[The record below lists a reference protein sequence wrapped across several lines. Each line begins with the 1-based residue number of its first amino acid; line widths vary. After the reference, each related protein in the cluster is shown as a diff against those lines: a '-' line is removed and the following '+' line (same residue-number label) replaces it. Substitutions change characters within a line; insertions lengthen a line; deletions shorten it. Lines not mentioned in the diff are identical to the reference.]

1 MMLLFLKH
9 YRLLL
14 MPTVLVLACGLAYS
28 FGHHNGAIKTKAHYQ
43 QILLKQAQ
51 EHQAKQAVWL
61 KQAEQISR
69 QQLEFQKQSEQKAH
83 ELKKEIPNVMAKDR
97 ANGTDDCTFGEYSL
111 QHYKQ
116 SLGYQ

>member
-1 MMLLFLKH
+1 MWLFVKH
-9 YRLLL
+9 YRYLLVPLILLLL
-14 MPTVLVLACGLAYS
+14 MGLSFS
-28 FGHHNGAIKTKAHYQ
+28 FGHHSGSLKMQAHYQ
-43 QILLKQAQ
+43 AILLKQAE
-51 EHQAKQAVWL
+51 EHQQAQSAWL

-69 QQLEFQKQSEQKAH
+69 QQLEWQKQNEHKAH